1 MKNELIKQSIDLF
14 VKKGYSATSI
24 KDIVDTLGVTKG
36 SFYYHFTSKEELLMD
51 IHLQY
56 IDELLSQQKRILEK
70 EKSTRDKL
78 VKIVELVIRDI
89 EEQGAIGRVYYR
101 EIRHLTPEHAA
112 IIRQKRGE
120 FRDHI
125 EQVLTEGVRNG
136 EFRAALQPKMIT
148 FAILG
153 ITNWSYQWFNPQ
165 GELSVDDLANM
176 YTDFI
181 LNGVL
186 AEKQ

>member
-1 MKNELIKQSIDLF
+1 MKNELIKHSIDLF
-14 VKKGYSATSI
+14 VEKGYSATSI

-56 IDELLSQQKRILEK
+56 IDELLSRQKRIVETEK
-70 EKSTRDKL
+70 TSRDKL

-89 EEQGAIGRVYYR
+89 EKQGPIGRVYYR
-101 EIRHLTPEHAA
+101 EIRHLTPENAA

-120 FRDHI
+120 FRDNI
-125 EQVLTEGVRNG
+125 EQVMAEGIENG
-136 EFRAALQPKMIT
+136 EFRKELQPKMIT

-165 GELSVDDLANM
+165 GELSVGELADM

-186 AEKQ
+186 AEK